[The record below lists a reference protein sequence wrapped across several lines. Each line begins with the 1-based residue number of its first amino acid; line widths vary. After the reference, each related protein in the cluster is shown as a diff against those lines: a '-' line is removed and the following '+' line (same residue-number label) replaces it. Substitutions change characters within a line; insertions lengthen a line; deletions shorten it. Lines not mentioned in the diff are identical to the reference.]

1 MRQKKD
7 KSDVFFQ
14 VPRESFKTSV
24 GNIELPILYYDVN
37 LFLAFYFVE
46 PERATAVL
54 RNTDLE
60 PLCFYNRKS
69 LVALALFEYKDTTV
83 GIYNEVGLAIGVKE
97 KEKKVSF
104 PTLQLFKLLFKLNPQ
119 NIPIGFYILHL
130 PVTTKEANVAGREI
144 WGYPK
149 FITEIALKFDLE
161 NSHFA
166 GSVKDPDNKKS
177 IFELE
182 GRLKKGIPIPA
193 FDLITYTYYEKQ
205 LIRTIIDVSGN
216 FNFSF
221 TSTFRLRN
229 VESNHPMA
237 ETIKALGIENQ
248 DSYAAMY
255 STNWQSRLN
264 KGNIVLESKVYRH
277 PIKVIKSKSKA
288 KIKR

>member
-1 MRQKKD
+1 MRPKKD
-7 KSDVFFQ
+7 KNDVFFQ
-14 VPRESFKTSV
+14 VPRAPFKTSI

-37 LFLAFYFVE
+37 LLIAFYIVE
-46 PERATAVL
+46 PERAITAL

-60 PLCFYNRKS
+60 PLCFYNGKS

-97 KEKKVSF
+97 KGKKVSY
-104 PTLQLFKLLFKLNPQ
+104 PTLQLFKLLLKTNPQ

-130 PVTTKEANVAGREI
+130 PVTTKKANVAGREI

-149 FITEIALKFDLE
+149 FITEIPLKFDLE
-161 NSHFA
+161 NSHFI
-166 GSVKDPDNKKS
+166 GSVKDPNNKKS

-182 GRLKKGIPIPA
+182 GKLKKGIPIPA
-193 FDLITYTYYEKQ
+193 FDLITYTYFENQ

-216 FNFSF
+216 FHFSF
-221 TSTFRLRN
+221 TSSFRLKN
-229 VESNHPMA
+229 IESNHPMA
-237 ETIKALGIENQ
+237 ETIKALGIDHH
-248 DSYAAMY
+248 DSYAVMY

-264 KGNIVLESKVYRH
+264 KGNIVLESKVFRH
-277 PIKVIKSKSKA
+277 PIKVIKSKA